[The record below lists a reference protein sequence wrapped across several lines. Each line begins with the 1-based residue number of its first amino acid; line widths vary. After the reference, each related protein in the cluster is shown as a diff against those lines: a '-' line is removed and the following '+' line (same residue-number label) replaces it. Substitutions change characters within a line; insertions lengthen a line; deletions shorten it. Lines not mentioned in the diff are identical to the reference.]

1 MLSRHSISILD
12 QSLELVVLCERDD
25 LQHSP
30 ELGENL
36 EKKSSGIIVVMNSVT
51 ATTTAILISVVQAV
65 LESTVE
71 KCVR

>member
-12 QSLELVVLCERDD
+12 QSLELVVLCESDD

-36 EKKSSGIIVVMNSVT
+36 EKRRSVISGDELLVT
-51 ATTTAILISVVQAV
+51 ATTTGILI
-65 LESTVE
+65 
-71 KCVR
+71 